1 MSEVY
6 IPICVLSPGSPVVQE
21 VPAYTMLT
29 PSPAEEG
36 IPGRNGRSFTQT
48 GSPAIELYLYFW
60 LHLVQSLLLYT
71 C

>member
-21 VPAYTMLT
+21 VSAYTMLT

-48 GSPAIELYLYFW
+48 GSPAIELYLY
-60 LHLVQSLLLYT
+60 
-71 C
+71 